1 MAKELHQ
8 TADGG
13 PTEEEASKPRRS
25 ASTEGHTA
33 LTVPTSSVPSSAL
46 GSSAPGS
53 SAPVRSHPAS
63 QEDPAGGAQAAIAAQ
78 SRSLRNSIIVLAI
91 FFAIVIALLLAVPG
105 LREVDERIDAARADW
120 VAVGIGLELL
130 SCAGYVVLFGLVFGM
145 LGRRLMSRLSLSELA
160 VNSVVSVSGLAG
172 IALGAW
178 VLRTRGISV
187 ERIAKRSV
195 LIFVLTSAVNVAA
208 TALIGIGMWVGLL
221 PGSQNVLLTLLPAL
235 AAIALIAGTIAL
247 AAWARR
253 GAERRI
259 SSRGRMYVALVAL
272 SGGVFD
278 ALELIRARRDW
289 RLLGAVAYWLFDV
302 ATLYV
307 CLLAYGPAP
316 SFWAVSMAYLVGMLA
331 NSLPIPGGLVAVEGG
346 LFGMLLLFGI
356 RPGSLVL
363 AAVVTYRAISLWVP
377 ALIGSAAFLSI
388 RGELAHPP
396 PPVAPSSSGA

>member
-1 MAKELHQ
+1 MAQETHK
-8 TADGG
+8 TADTGPAVGTTVARVGG
-13 PTEEEASKPRRS
+13 DPQAGAEQQPSPGAEEPVDSD
-25 ASTEGHTA
+25 TG
-33 LTVPTSSVPSSAL
+33 
-46 GSSAPGS
+46 APG
-53 SAPVRSHPAS
+53 
-63 QEDPAGGAQAAIAAQ
+63 AGAEQRPSPGAEAAMAAQ
-78 SRSLRNSIIVLAI
+78 SRSLRNSIVVLAI
-91 FFAIVIALLLAVPG
+91 FFAIVAVLLLSVPG
-105 LREVDERIDAARADW
+105 LRAAAERITDAQLGW
-120 VAVGIGLELL
+120 VATGIGFELA

-178 VLRTRGISV
+178 VLRTRGVSV

-195 LIFVLTSAVNVAA
+195 LIFMLTSAVNVAA
-208 TALIGIGMWVGLL
+208 TAVIGLGMWVGLL
-221 PGSQNVLLTLLPAL
+221 PGSRNALLTLLPAL
-235 AAIALIAGTIAL
+235 AAIAVIAGTLAL

-259 SSRGRMYVALVAL
+259 GSRGRVYVALVAL

-278 ALELIRARRDW
+278 ALDLIRARRDW

-396 PPVAPSSSGA
+396 PPVAPSAGA